1 LPKIVENITLNL
13 WKKLFIILTIGLLL
27 QNTQHKV
34 YFANLFLNYW
44 NFGKLNSKVLES
56 CFLKCINSLCQLV
69 EKCQLSRYA
78 SFWGKYPIEPNRCLV
93 DIPIQVILG
102 FASLFGNTQL
112 KQMAS
117 CSYFN
122 SSHFRVCI
130 FFGKY
135 PNWSK
140 YIVFIISICQF
151 MVCMFL
157 GDLPN
162 WRSHLTLS
170 CFCWLF
176 PRIVIV

>member
-1 LPKIVENITLNL
+1 MWKTIYYPNHWVTITKNTTQGVLCKLIPQLLKFWKI
-13 WKKLFIILTIGLLL
+13 KF
-27 QNTQHKV
+27 
-34 YFANLFLNYW
+34 
-44 NFGKLNSKVLES
+44 ES
-56 CFLKCINSLCQLV
+56 VGPYFLKWINSLCQLV
-69 EKCQLSRYA
+69 EKCQLSIIGTVGIFLRE
-78 SFWGKYPIEPNRCLV
+78 IPNWTKLCLV
-93 DIPIQVILG
+93 HIPIQVILG
-102 FASLFGNTQL
+102 FASLFRNTQL

-135 PNWSK
+135 PNWNK
-140 YIVFIISICQF
+140 YVLFIISICQF

-176 PRIVIV
+176 PCIVVV